1 MGEID
6 FTSSLK
12 LEDMQLTWCKS
23 PNILCEKPYNYQP
36 QIKLLKLVHQ
46 SFWIQIYTLIMASMT
61 LKFTGNQQK
70 RKILIGHQKFLKGT
84 HVIQY
89 QEIYINIIA
98 YPQILMKT

>member
-1 MGEID
+1 M
-6 FTSSLK
+6 T
-12 LEDMQLTWCKS
+12 
-23 PNILCEKPYNYQP
+23 
-36 QIKLLKLVHQ
+36 
-46 SFWIQIYTLIMASMT
+46 SMT

-70 RKILIGHQKFLKGT
+70 RKILFGHQKFLKGT